1 MLPKPSSLIKS
12 QRFVVYNTSLKAI
25 ISPRTN
31 AVVLKVFN
39 ASNKSHAY
47 TDPTEL
53 GLRRVRMST
62 KNFTS
67 LARLHNLPVAP
78 DAKIKLVSIPQVIL
92 SIAMRDLSME
102 TTDVSSLILHN

>member
-1 MLPKPSSLIKS
+1 MDS
-12 QRFVVYNTSLKAI
+12 
-25 ISPRTN
+25 
-31 AVVLKVFN
+31 
-39 ASNKSHAY
+39 
-47 TDPTEL
+47 TEL
-53 GLRRVRMST
+53 GLRRVRVST

-67 LARLHNLPVAP
+67 LTRLHNLPVMP